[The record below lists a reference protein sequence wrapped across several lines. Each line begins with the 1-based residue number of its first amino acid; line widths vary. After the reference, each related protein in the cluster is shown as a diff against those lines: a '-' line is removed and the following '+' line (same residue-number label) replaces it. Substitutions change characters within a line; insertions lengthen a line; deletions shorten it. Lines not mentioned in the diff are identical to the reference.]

1 MNNES
6 MWTWILLGCELVGI
20 TGMLL
25 IGARKW
31 WGWALVLAHSM
42 PWLAYSIVFHKPGF
56 IAMSVMWIGTH
67 ARNMHVWRKNHLPP
81 ATAGMIDTVS
91 PAGTAVLSP
100 SR

>member
-20 TGMLL
+20 SGMLL

-31 WGWALVLAHSM
+31 WGWALVLAHSL

-67 ARNMHVWRKNHLPP
+67 ARNLHVWRKNNSPT
-81 ATAGMIDTVS
+81 TAIE
-91 PAGTAVLSP
+91 TAPIKLEADLVAA
-100 SR
+100 

>member
-6 MWTWILLGCELVGI
+6 IWTWILLGCELVGI

-25 IGARKW
+25 VGARKW

-67 ARNMHVWRKNHLPP
+67 ARNMHMWRKNNMSTTSIEPIPTHSEVDLV
-81 ATAGMIDTVS
+81 AA
-91 PAGTAVLSP
+91 
-100 SR
+100 